1 MDQSSGLPMAS
12 HSEASFRSVGGGLK
26 RRPSPVLSQHRLAG
40 EDAPAWLAIILT
52 LAGTAF
58 ALAAAGSTQLS
69 EPRRLGEKPS
79 QIIETPQDP
88 TLGAAP
94 DLIPEPSI
102 VERPPPLPAP
112 SPDAN
117 EWQGEKLET
126 RNEAVVEQEASGSAP
141 TTIGTKDEA
150 VVEHETS
157 GSAPTTPVALDCPRP
172 INVLFALG
180 SARPILAGLETE
192 LEALAKWMTAHDDA
206 LLLVEGHTDTTG
218 TEQRN
223 ILLSFQRAKAVIAQ
237 FAALGVAERRMI
249 ARAAGASQS
258 IAAREDAP
266 RQRRVFLR
274 VEGIEN
280 CRKSGDIMEGQ

>member
-1 MDQSSGLPMAS
+1 MAS

-126 RNEAVVEQEASGSAP
+126 RNEAVVEQEA
-141 TTIGTKDEA
+141 
-150 VVEHETS
+150 S